1 MFNVMSGVGDIHLS
15 NTNPITP
22 FLRMVNK
29 SESQSTIQSEILKYN
44 STACELLFV
53 TDCEL

>member
-1 MFNVMSGVGDIHLS
+1 MFNVMSGVGDIHLP

-29 SESQSTIQSEILKYN
+29 SESPSTIQSEILKYN